1 MEWSI
6 IMLIIAIGVLN
17 TACFFIGAK
26 VGQQATKGEKIEIP
40 NPIKNVRDD
49 IKSFN
54 ERKET
59 NKAQERLDAIA
70 HNIDVYDGTSIG
82 QIDIPS

>member
-6 IMLIIAIGVLN
+6 IMLIITMGVLN
-17 TACFFIGAK
+17 VTCFFIGAK
-26 VGQQATKGEKIEIP
+26 VGQQVVKGEKLEIP
-40 NPIKNVRDD
+40 NPVKSVRDD
-49 IKSFN
+49 IQSFN

-59 NKAQERLDAIA
+59 NKSQERLDAIA

-82 QIDIPS
+82 QIDIPN

>member
-6 IMLIIAIGVLN
+6 IMLFIVMSVLN
-17 TACFFIGAK
+17 VACFFIGAK
-26 VGQQATKGEKIEIP
+26 IGQQVVKGEKLEIP
-40 NPIKNVRDD
+40 NPVKSVRDD
-49 IKSFN
+49 IQSFN

-70 HNIDVYDGTSIG
+70 HNIDIYDGTSIG

>member
-6 IMLIIAIGVLN
+6 IMLIITMSVLN
-17 TACFFIGAK
+17 VACFFIGAK
-26 VGQQATKGEKIEIP
+26 VGQQVVKGEKIEIP
-40 NPIKNVRDD
+40 NPVKSVRDD
-49 IKSFN
+49 IQSFN

-59 NKAQERLDAIA
+59 NKTQERLDAIA